1 MTPWLV
7 LGLLTFGGAARS
19 ADQLPALGADAGR
32 ISVSGFSSGG
42 FMAVQYDV
50 AFSAST
56 IGVGVVA
63 GGPP

>member
-1 MTPWLV
+1 M
-7 LGLLTFGGAARS
+7 
-19 ADQLPALGADAGR
+19 GADPAR
-32 ISVSGFSSGG
+32 ISISGLSSAA

-63 GGPP
+63 GGPYNCVYVNVGGI